1 MKNIHLFKRFIL
13 LSFLFLLQLVQ
24 GQQYPVQVTPVLI
37 PPYSLKLSDYA
48 TTNEN
53 KLQLQL
59 LMTDLM
65 EPTHQVRLRFS
76 LESGLNATPIA
87 ISNQYINGMRDI
99 TLSPGV
105 PLILTNVE
113 LRALFQL
120 QNLSG
125 ISAADYAKTLPQ
137 GQYNFCFEVIDS
149 STGRTLS
156 RKSCST
162 AYFVQYDPPMLSLP
176 QNKELVQK
184 QNEIQ
189 NIVFQ
194 WMPRQIAPNTRYIFT
209 MKEIW
214 DLQRDPVSA
223 FLASPV
229 LWKEEVY
236 SNSLFYGFDKTQL
249 LPGKRYAWQVQAK
262 SGNPVLGGNPTEDN
276 GVYKN
281 NGLSEIFY
289 FDYIQDCKVPSF
301 LSAKNA
307 GRGRVEVR
315 WSYPGEKPN
324 GLYRIQ
330 YRKKG
335 STTAWMEQE
344 AYQEMIYI
352 SGLADKTE
360 YEYRV
365 GAVCGLAQTYNNGYE
380 NGADN
385 AFSYSNIQYFTTD
398 SEDSSNTVQCG
409 MMPDINITNKAPLQD
424 MLVANDV
431 FTAGDFPVTVIK
443 SEGNGTYT
451 GQGYI
456 VVPYLA
462 DTKVKVSFNNI
473 QINTDRQLIS
483 GVIETT
489 YDPTESAVHY
499 VSGTVD
505 GIFGDGDVKEINF
518 DYPIDSVYYS
528 ATPAPGTIT
537 VVGPPGKNGEPGPTQ
552 TYEGGR
558 DTTITDPDGNIWEVD
573 KEGNITKGG
582 QVAPGGASNSKNT
595 DGVSGS
601 GKDAVVNQ
609 YTAKGIDLTWQKTD
623 ATKFDFDTKEQTGLP
638 LSDYETVKDR
648 NGQTIAISYKAV
660 VNGQTDI
667 LQADIKITNASLK
680 DSKIIFKTLS
690 SGKNIEAT
698 ETNVS
703 DTNRRYDL
711 TMKGAYNYQ
720 EEDVI
725 AVLMPN
731 DSLAKQQVISSF
743 KLVHLNGKKAKVH
756 LVPLDQK
763 SKGNLTQIRKNLS
776 KVYDAIG
783 VDFEIVDEDIL
794 DISNLG
800 IGQNIESGDPKLM
813 STYGSDQI
821 KINNHYLNT
830 RSKELRYVL
839 FVTDKSSS
847 TGQHGYMRLN
857 GQFGYVFAGAPIKTA
872 AHELG
877 HGIFR
882 LEHPKQ
888 NYPKLL
894 MDNSSITGEILS
906 HKDWKQIGDPAFKF
920 YGFQDQSEGEFS
932 GIRLTPDWIPFEY
945 TYGSTH
951 GNSNLCNN
959 NGGICSIV
967 KDNKTYTYK
976 NGDYYNEDI
985 SLGINK
991 LPNHTQ
997 EVLVVNYLEGCGKLY
1012 KVKLTALKASKFSS
1026 DSDLDFTNKIFTFVG
1041 DIGCEGDDSGSV
1053 NGTQSV
1059 KSNLTS
1065 LKKYFGTDVEFAKDG
1080 KVYKLNTKGDVEEVP
1095 NPLTDE
1101 QINSGEW
1108 TENKDYNK
1116 RFSSDKNGNLKL
1128 QAFGFKSTFKNIDG
1142 KIINREIVSENIRNK
1157 TNTFLQENNVKDLN
1171 TNYSSST
1178 EAFADGSSIKIEG
1191 EFGKIV
1197 SEGID
1202 VTTVLLKTGEIKNQT
1217 YLSDS
1222 KATIKAPGLVTG
1234 SVEVVAQKVTDITS
1248 LGVLVYDVSVDKEV
1262 RTGLKN
1268 QFSEIKN
1275 QVGENPKEFFPIL
1288 GDVILTVTT
1297 GNTPEDWNKS
1307 LNSKDNGERSHLAT
1321 RGVGNAVVTVMA
1333 GSAIIKDLPEIA
1345 DKLGD
1350 AVKKA
1355 KKSVTNISE
1364 LVTDIVTKRSR
1375 IRNVFDTDAGKAYAK
1390 KFFDKFETGDFEDW
1404 YQNTFKKYDLG
1415 EPLNF
1420 EVHHVIPVKVLE
1432 NNKELQ
1438 ELLLWAKKNGKDFD
1452 FNSIDNG
1459 IPLQKKSIKFEQS
1472 GHANHPKYDE
1482 AITEKINDI
1491 LEKAPSEEKAFE
1503 RIQNLI
1509 SDTKGKLEADV
1520 LLGNKD
1526 VNQIVNF

>member
-1 MKNIHLFKRFIL
+1 MKNINLFKRFIL
-13 LSFLFLLQLVQ
+13 LSFFFLLQLAHA
-24 GQQYPVQVTPVLI
+24 QQYPVQVTPVLI

-125 ISAADYAKTLPQ
+125 ISATNYSKTLPQ

-149 STGRTLS
+149 NTGRTLS

-214 DLQRDPVSA
+214 DLQRDPVTA

-249 LPGKRYAWQVQAK
+249 LPGKRYAWQIQAR

-335 STTAWMEQE
+335 TTTAWMEQE

-365 GAVCGLAQTYNNGYE
+365 GAICGLAQTYNNGYE

-385 AFSYSNIQYFTTD
+385 AYSYSNIQYFTTD
-398 SEDSSNTVQCG
+398 SEDTSNTVQCG
-409 MMPDINITNKAPLQD
+409 MMPDINITNKTPLQD

-431 FTAGDFPVTVIK
+431 FTAGDFPVTIIK

-499 VSGTVD
+499 VSQTVD
-505 GIFGDGDVKEINF
+505 GIFGDGDVKEVNI

-528 ATPAPGTIT
+528 ATPPPGTIT
-537 VVGPPGKNGEPGPTQ
+537 VVGPPGKNGENPPTQ
-552 TYEGGR
+552 TYQGGR
-558 DTTITDPDGNIWEVD
+558 DTTIIDGDGNIWEVD
-573 KEGNITKGG
+573 KDGNITKGG

-609 YTAKGIDLTWQKTD
+609 YTAKGIDLTWQK
-623 ATKFDFDTKEQTGLP
+623 AGSTKFDFDTKEQTGLP
-638 LSDYETVKDR
+638 ISDYETVKDR
-648 NGQTIAISYKAV
+648 NGQAIAIPYKAV

-667 LQADIKITNASLK
+667 LQADIKITDASLK

-698 ETNVS
+698 ETKIS
-703 DTNRRYDL
+703 DTNRRFDL
-711 TMKGAYNYQ
+711 TLKGAYNYQ

-743 KLVHLNGKKAKVH
+743 KLLHLNGKKAKVH

-783 VDFEIVDEDIL
+783 VNFEIVDEDVL

-800 IGQNIESGDPKLM
+800 IGQKIESGDPKLM

-920 YGFQDQSEGEFS
+920 YGFQDQSEGEHIDKEFILNEDGNFINPS
-932 GIRLTPDWIPFEY
+932 GELVFLKEGTKVSF
-945 TYGSTH
+945 
-951 GNSNLCNN
+951 LCNEPN
-959 NGGICSIV
+959 LNG
-967 KDNKTYTYK
+967 Y
-976 NGDYYNEDI
+976 NG
-985 SLGINK
+985 
-991 LPNHTQ
+991 
-997 EVLVVNYLEGCGKLY
+997 VLYGFE
-1012 KVKLTALKASKFSS
+1012 T
-1026 DSDLDFTNKIFTFVG
+1026 
-1041 DIGCEGDDSGSV
+1041 
-1053 NGTQSV
+1053 
-1059 KSNLTS
+1059 
-1065 LKKYFGTDVEFAKDG
+1065 KDG
-1080 KVYKLNTKGDVEEVP
+1080 KRWVSDIAIALNELNSSSATFKGYFQVSQASNSWAKDTKG
-1095 NPLTDE
+1095 NRIL
-1101 QINSGEW
+1101 
-1108 TENKDYNK
+1108 YNQDI
-1116 RFSSDKNGNLKL
+1116 SN
-1128 QAFGFKSTFKNIDG
+1128 
-1142 KIINREIVSENIRNK
+1142 
-1157 TNTFLQENNVKDLN
+1157 
-1171 TNYSSST
+1171 
-1178 EAFADGSSIKIEG
+1178 
-1191 EFGKIV
+1191 
-1197 SEGID
+1197 
-1202 VTTVLLKTGEIKNQT
+1202 LKTGEQNIHFIHAVRDQDKIVYTILKQSVNITTDWLPKNKT
-1217 YLSDS
+1217 FSGS
-1222 KATIKAPGLVTG
+1222 KYK
-1234 SVEVVAQKVTDITS
+1234 ERNYNTS
-1248 LGVLVYDVSVDKEV
+1248 LGVIETITSTGCKSTPQEEKGTLVDTIKKDGYTLSIYKNETTGKFTVEVQLLGKPANATIAEQKSALEAQIKQLAEEKLNKLGGLDAKEKGFKEQTEDGGEFFVKDMNGREWMQTIGDLGESIWETAAMPKEYWNKNEGYDKANIHIPPTFAGVSDGVIDEVTSYPQLAKLAYDVSTKQEVRNGIWNSVKNISPSSVYASAESAVKNKIANYNFSDKPYLGYHEIGKDGVQVVSMAMGAGFFKKGADALEEGTKDVAKKIEKEV
-1262 RTGLKN
+1262 K
-1268 QFSEIKN
+1268 
-1275 QVGENPKEFFPIL
+1275 
-1288 GDVILTVTT
+1288 
-1297 GNTPEDWNKS
+1297 
-1307 LNSKDNGERSHLAT
+1307 KD
-1321 RGVGNAVVTVMA
+1321 
-1333 GSAIIKDLPEIA
+1333 I
-1345 DKLGD
+1345 
-1350 AVKKA
+1350 
-1355 KKSVTNISE
+1355 
-1364 LVTDIVTKRSR
+1364 
-1375 IRNVFDTDAGKAYAK
+1375 
-1390 KFFDKFETGDFEDW
+1390 
-1404 YQNTFKKYDLG
+1404 
-1415 EPLNF
+1415 
-1420 EVHHVIPVKVLE
+1420 
-1432 NNKELQ
+1432 
-1438 ELLLWAKKNGKDFD
+1438 
-1452 FNSIDNG
+1452 
-1459 IPLQKKSIKFEQS
+1459 
-1472 GHANHPKYDE
+1472 
-1482 AITEKINDI
+1482 
-1491 LEKAPSEEKAFE
+1491 EKAFLNNIDNVINNLKKNAKYVLE
-1503 RIQNLI
+1503 GTGEYNVVKGHHPLAKKAFEGVENYDYKKAFSIKPSSLEDAWKTVNSGIPQNIHAKVTGNQNSLYSAWRKENPLKQMEI
-1509 SDTKGKLEADV
+1509 GEMANIEIKAMVNAGIPEDIATGWVVKGLEDMQTKGVKSIANIPWN
-1520 LLGNKD
+1520 G
-1526 VNQIVNF
+1526 VN